1 MNKPM
6 NDETALALR
15 LLKDKNGN
23 TKVSFGD
30 MTVDATDVFAPV
42 WADLKPNAK
51 NPDVFQTQH
60 LVDIEFDMTTTGRV
74 RNIETMLTED
84 TATAHSSL
92 TLPGTEAK
100 SAVEL

>member
-1 MNKPM
+1 MNKPSRITV
-6 NDETALALR
+6 TAVIRAF
-15 LLKDKNGN
+15 KDKNGN

-42 WADLKPNAK
+42 WGDLKPNAK

-60 LVDIEFDMTTTGRV
+60 LVDIEFDMTTTGRI

-92 TLPGTEAK
+92 TLPGAETK